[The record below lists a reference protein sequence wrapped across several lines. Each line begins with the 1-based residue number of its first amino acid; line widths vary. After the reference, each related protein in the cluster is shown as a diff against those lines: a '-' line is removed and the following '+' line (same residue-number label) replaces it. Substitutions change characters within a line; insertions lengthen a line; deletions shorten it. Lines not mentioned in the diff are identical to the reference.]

1 MSSTPS
7 DRNFLRGSLAVAL
20 FVLAPALLAQ
30 SANPS
35 DSAWSALLDR
45 ALPPSARAPV
55 RTAPRSAAQQ
65 QQERSEQLTHFLAIA
80 GEARSFGETRASHAK
95 VAKVLEAKSLLKA
108 AFLGDKSREVRMHAL
123 VGEIERDQ
131 SLPAR
136 DRFEVVALAEHLML
150 REVAKSP
157 AQARVAREESARYL
171 MREFPGEV
179 GGYSALLGGAVGAG
193 DPAKVRAAA
202 QEVLDAPAPFAA
214 KAQARILIGRYELV
228 GKSLADV
235 ANTALGRGNY
245 FEKTRDKRVLLYTWA
260 TWSKSSI
267 AYAKEVLAKAPAGVL
282 VIGYNLDRDV
292 AGAKRAA
299 TKEGLPGEQYYN
311 EGGPGAW
318 LALLLKLD
326 TAPLVYLTDAR
337 GVIRDVAGQR
347 GEITARLTAAQGR

>member
-1 MSSTPS
+1 MPLIQS
-7 DRNFLRGSLAVAL
+7 DCNFLRGSLAVAL
-20 FVLAPALLAQ
+20 LVLAPTLLAQ
-30 SANPS
+30 SANPA
-35 DSAWSALLDR
+35 DSAWSALLNR
-45 ALPPSARAPV
+45 SLPPSARAPV

-65 QQERSEQLTHFLAIA
+65 QQERSEQLSHFLAIA
-80 GEARSFGETRASHAK
+80 DEAKSFGAARGSHTK

-108 AFLGDKSREVRMHAL
+108 AFLGDKSKEPRMLAL
-123 VGEIERDQ
+123 VGEIEQDQ
-131 SLPAR
+131 SLSSK

-150 REVAKSP
+150 RELAKNP
-157 AQARVAREESARYL
+157 PQARVAREESARYL
-171 MREFPGEV
+171 MREFPDEL
-179 GGYSALLGGAVGAG
+179 GGYSALLGAADADG
-193 DPAKVRAAA
+193 DTAKVRSAA

-214 KAQARILIGRYELV
+214 KAKARIMIGRYELI

-267 AYAKEVLAKAPAGVL
+267 AYAKEVVAKAPAGVL

-292 AGAKRAA
+292 VEAKKAA
-299 TKEGLPGEQYYN
+299 TKERLPGEQYYN

-326 TAPLVYLTDAR
+326 TAPLVYLTDSR
-337 GVIRDVAGQR
+337 GIIRDVAGQR
-347 GEITARLTAAQGR
+347 GDYTARLTAAQGR